1 MGINVRIGVT
11 VVAIVQFRFL
21 GKDCPCGRRI
31 EDGTPTAPTTAAVA
45 ASTPTITSGTTGTE
59 NQTAAR
65 TTARCSVTTRRGCS
79 CAAQQG
85 WRLKITIPTGTAT
98 GTATDVPRPTPP
110 PNLVVGNFFP
120 RISMLLLLLL
130 LLKKKIVVVGGGRQ
144 GCLLCGFREG
154 DAWIVFHLSPTRE
167 SMRWICHGADEDTVA
182 HHQKQVGEGHREAFL
197 LIRVSS
203 RPFGIRSMARL
214 RRVLY
219 RREWVPPKKGGDC
232 LFVDSNDSNH

>member
-21 GKDCPCGRRI
+21 GKDCPCGRCI

-65 TTARCSVTTRRGCS
+65 TTARCSVTTRSGCS

-98 GTATDVPRPTPP
+98 ATNIPRPTPP

-130 LLKKKIVVVGGGRQ
+130 LLLKKKKIVVVGGGRQ

-167 SMRWICHGADEDTVA
+167 SKRWICHGADEDTVGSTPP
-182 HHQKQVGEGHREAFL
+182 KQVGEGAE
-197 LIRVSS
+197 
-203 RPFGIRSMARL
+203 RL
-214 RRVLY
+214 S
-219 RREWVPPKKGGDC
+219 C
-232 LFVDSNDSNH
+232 